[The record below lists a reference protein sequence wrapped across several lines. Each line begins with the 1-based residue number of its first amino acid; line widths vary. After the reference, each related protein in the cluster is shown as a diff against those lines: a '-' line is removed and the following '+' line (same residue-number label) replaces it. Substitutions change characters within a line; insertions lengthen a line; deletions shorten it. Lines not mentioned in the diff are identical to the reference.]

1 MVLRLAY
8 LGVTNTIAL
17 LRLLAVS
24 DRDKD
29 VEILALRHQIA
40 VLERQLGKTRP
51 RFSEVAVLRR
61 ANPRSRLSWS
71 DRGVLAALA
80 RVLPRALWSC
90 RIVTPGT
97 LLRWHRRLAAARWR
111 QPRPPGRPPLPDEL
125 VALIVRLARENRR

>member
-1 MVLRLAY
+1 M
-8 LGVTNTIAL
+8 TNTIAL

-61 ANPRSRLSWS
+61 ANPRSRLSWG
-71 DRGVLAALA
+71 DRAVLAALA
-80 RVLPRALWSC
+80 RALPRALRSC

>member
-61 ANPRSRLSWS
+61 ANPRSRLSWG
-71 DRGVLAALA
+71 DRAVLAALA
-80 RVLPRALWSC
+80 RVLPRALRSC

-97 LLRWHRRLAAARWR
+97 LLRGTAAWPRRGGGS
-111 QPRPPGRPPLPDEL
+111 PGRRDG
-125 VALIVRLARENRR
+125 RRSRTSSSP